1 MAADHGYDFHE
12 QLQRLRDEHREL
24 DANIARLSRNAAVDD
39 FHLRRLKKRKLQL
52 KDSIARMESELIP
65 DLDA

>member
-1 MAADHGYDFHE
+1 MAGNHGNKFYE

-24 DANIARLSRNAAVDD
+24 DASIARLSTNAAVDD

-52 KDSIARMESELIP
+52 KDSIARMESQMIP